1 MLFSPTHLLI
11 LCLVPIPSI
20 PSIYLVQ
27 SLLDQ
32 VSRGR
37 GSARIAGGDNLAEL
51 KRGDLPD
58 TILAPAELVEL
69 DPVVGHLRRPR
80 HFRKLIRR
88 LHICGSIWKVHA
100 DKRKI
105 LNIDLV
111 GMPLATPSTRVKL
124 KYTQYGFCGS
134 GTGRKY
140 NAGYSSVLVCLQG
153 GMDDVKISM
162 VFLINHTECI
172 AVSLQMRSFHLGVFV
187 SAERCEFVST

>member
-1 MLFSPTHLLI
+1 M
-11 LCLVPIPSI
+11 
-20 PSIYLVQ
+20 Q

-37 GSARIAGGDNLAEL
+37 RRARIAGGDNLAEL

-69 DPVVGHLRRPR
+69 DPVVRHLRRPR

-124 KYTQYGFCGS
+124 KYTQYGF
-134 GTGRKY
+134 
-140 NAGYSSVLVCLQG
+140 
-153 GMDDVKISM
+153 
-162 VFLINHTECI
+162 
-172 AVSLQMRSFHLGVFV
+172 
-187 SAERCEFVST
+187 